1 MKKIAIALALS
12 LAATSAF
19 AQAAAAPQPGSDV
32 TSLAPGGTA
41 GAVVGQ
47 TIVIAGVGTATWVV
61 VAGVLLLILVASA
74 GSNST
79 T

>member
-19 AQAAAAPQPGSDV
+19 AQSAVKGDI
-32 TSLAPGGTA
+32 TNLAPAGTVGVE
-41 GAVVGQ
+41 GATL
-47 TIVIAGVGTATWVV
+47 TIVGVGTGVWTV
-61 VAGVLLLILVASA
+61 VAGVLLLILVGSA